1 MYTSDNCYFVW
12 FFKEHFDA
20 CERRNKKDRK
30 RTSQTDLGSFDT
42 KTPRTS
48 LEAVT
53 LARLLGRL
61 QKVSRIPKIQPLTQT
76 KTLNVLLQRANPR
89 TCKGQ
94 KYFTAV
100 YVNYSPMI

>member
-20 CERRNKKDRK
+20 CPLSRK
-30 RTSQTDLGSFDT
+30 HQG
-42 KTPRTS
+42 PS

-76 KTLNVLLQRANPR
+76 KTLNLLLQRANPR